1 MSASGQKAASA
12 RIRAISALTPISDI
26 GRHACYRCELGA
38 SARHKAADLGVAV
51 TVVIG
56 PHNSRTKAVVRRPDL
71 SRSLRLHGARQGQA
85 ARWLRAPWPGTR
97 HCRRVRSAP
106 GAAGGTSANPICPR
120 QCQSSR
126 RRIRHFHR
134 TNCARALSGTQA
146 GRLQLPSRFRS
157 V

>member
-1 MSASGQKAASA
+1 MQGLKASTLRLQCPL
-12 RIRAISALTPISDI
+12 RVRRRRPRAF
-26 GRHACYRCELGA
+26 GRCPLLLQYQTLVGMPCYRCELGA

-126 RRIRHFHR
+126 RRIDIF
-134 TNCARALSGTQA
+134 T
-146 GRLQLPSRFRS
+146 GRPS
-157 V
+157 